1 MPDIDLPDDLPEDI
15 DPKIQQ
21 FFNDAKRADLEERYG
36 MHFFKSEPTRVPP
49 EIERAWLEY
58 IENFQQRIEK
68 AQRVPLRQFVG
79 LGYIR
84 PLADLPAEAVGAEL
98 KDLLN
103 HLLKHGVT
111 IDFPERMKAAEV
123 YRLLA
128 EGLLDELIPDFHI
141 PGLKRHFS
149 FRKPD

>member
-1 MPDIDLPDDLPEDI
+1 MPDIDLPDEFPEDM
-15 DPKIQQ
+15 DPEIQQ
-21 FFNDAKRADLEERYG
+21 LFNDMKRADLEERYG
-36 MHFFKSEPTRVPP
+36 MHFFQGEAARVPP

-68 AQRVPLRQFVG
+68 AEMVPLRRFVG
-79 LGYIR
+79 LGYVR
-84 PLADLPAEAVGAEL
+84 PLADLPAMAVEAEL

-103 HLLKHGVT
+103 HLLRHGVT
-111 IDFPERMKAAEV
+111 IDFPETMKAAEV

-128 EGLLDELIPDFHI
+128 EGLLDELIPDFNI

-149 FRKPD
+149 FRKPG